1 MGKTIP
7 AYNNMV
13 KLQVQVII
21 SGRVQGVWFR
31 ANTKQKAEQLGI
43 NGWVKNIAD
52 GKVAALFEGDEKHV
66 QEMIEWCHHGPPLA
80 KVENIE
86 VKKQSPTNGF
96 EGFSVRY

>member
-7 AYNNMV
+7 AYNNVV

-31 ANTKQKAEQLGI
+31 ANTKQRAEQLGI
-43 NGWVKNIAD
+43 NGWVKNTAD
-52 GKVAALFEGDEKHV
+52 GKVVALFKGDEKHV

-80 KVENIE
+80 KVENVE
-86 VKKQSPTNGF
+86 VKKQPASSDF
-96 EGFSVRY
+96 DQFSVRY